1 MNTHLHLLEAYT
13 NLLEVWPNRG
23 LQIKIRELIKIMLDK
38 ILDAK
43 NSHFH
48 LFFDEQGI
56 QKLIPSPL
64 GMTSKPVGWFYLL
77 SRQGLPIAD
86 YYKVG
91 PWKCPYHNSRAC
103 LEVISRLS

>member
-43 NSHFH
+43 NRLPRCPPKKPWELVS
-48 LFFDEQGI
+48 QGFPFWL
-56 QKLIPSPL
+56 KYFLVLIL
-64 GMTSKPVGWFYLL
+64 VLN
-77 SRQGLPIAD
+77 R
-86 YYKVG
+86 
-91 PWKCPYHNSRAC
+91 
-103 LEVISRLS
+103 